1 MTQEAV
7 PESVETMDNLRI
19 AIVPDGELDPKSVAD
34 LGDSTVKDLTY
45 SLTPDG
51 WAFPRTETEI
61 TDRRLTLAQEGSRPG
76 REKIGP
82 IVLRYVYGSDSDV
95 ARAALAKGTE
105 GTLVYR
111 DAVPNAT
118 AWTLGQKVDLI
129 KFKAGAQRKLP
140 PAADGTFQ
148 IEQTI
153 YVKAGGLTEGATLV
167 A

>member
-19 AIVPDGELDPKSVAD
+19 AFVPDGELDPLSVAD
-34 LGDSTVKDLTY
+34 LADSTVKDITY

-51 WAFPRTETEI
+51 WSFPRTETEI
-61 TDRRLTLAQEGSRPG
+61 TDPRLTLAQEGSRPG

-82 IVLRYVYGSDSDV
+82 IVVKYVYGSDADV
-95 ARAALAKGTE
+95 AKAALAKGTV
-105 GTLVYR
+105 GTIIYR

-118 AWTLGQKVDLI
+118 AWTAAQTVDKI
-129 KFKAGAQRKLP
+129 KIKAGAQRKLP

-148 IEQTI
+148 VEQTL
-153 YVKAGGLTEGATLV
+153 YVVAGGFTPDAVLTA
-167 A
+167 